1 MSTPQTCSTD
11 IYSQMNY
18 EKLRTDNLKQTSD
31 LYNRLLTDYSSVY
44 SNYLRIQSEAI
55 GNPSD
60 PNLQNQNDML
70 NVKNKPTII
79 QLNQKLVD
87 IETAILENNKLV
99 SQDVEEQR
107 KQLEIDQQEK
117 QTIDSKVNKID
128 KLIKIMEDKAGTGF
142 YSVDDIRKQFDDAT
156 LWYYILMVV
165 NFIIFITF
173 CVLFYFL
180 L

>member
-1 MSTPQTCSTD
+1 MSTSQTCSTD

-18 EKLRTDNLKQTSD
+18 EKLRNDNLKQTSD

-99 SQDVEEQR
+99 RQDVEEQR
-107 KQLEIDQQEK
+107 KQLELDQKEK
-117 QTIDSKVNKID
+117 QTIDAKVTKID